1 MDRRDVDAVVV
12 GAGAAGLT
20 AATRLA
26 EGGASVLVLEA
37 RDRVG
42 GRLHT
47 VDGFELGGQ
56 WIAPYQ
62 SAVRGVIEEL
72 GLELFERHRSGDA
85 LRLTADGRVLAGPGD
100 DHWMDAA
107 GSAAYARGLGQLRE
121 ILAGL
126 DPAAPWA
133 HARAAEL
140 DARTYE
146 QWLAAEVPHEEAREW
161 LRFVGSGFMT
171 KPADSFSLLQA
182 AALLGSAGP
191 VEHLLDEDQVLD
203 ARVVGG
209 AQRIP
214 LGLAER
220 LGDAVV
226 LGAPVRDLKWGADG
240 VVVRAGAL
248 EVHARGAVLAVPLN
262 LLGLI
267 RFVPALPPE
276 RMQAIQ
282 WLSQGALI
290 KVQAAYDE
298 PFWRADGLSGTAFG
312 ETALVTEIYDNS
324 PPDGSPGVLVG
335 FIAGTG
341 ADRFGALPVD
351 ERRAAVLDCFA
362 GFFGP
367 RALGA
372 TAYVERDWRTEEW
385 TRGAYSPT
393 FAVGGLH
400 RFGAALAAP
409 LGPLRFASADI
420 PGEGMMH
427 MDGAVRTGAAAA
439 ASLLAAQSASVI

>member
-1 MDRRDVDAVVV
+1 VDRHEVDVVVV

-20 AATRLA
+20 AAARLVQ
-26 EGGASVLVLEA
+26 GGASVLVLEA

-62 SAVRGVIEEL
+62 SAVRGVIAEL
-72 GLELFERHRSGDA
+72 GLELFPRHRTGDA
-85 LRLTADGRVLAGPGD
+85 LRLTAGGRVLAGPGD

-107 GSAAYARGLGQLRE
+107 DVAAHERGLAQLRE
-121 ILAGL
+121 LVAEL
-126 DPAAPWA
+126 DPAAPWE
-133 HARAAEL
+133 HPRAEAL
-140 DARTYE
+140 DTISYE

-161 LRFVGSGFMT
+161 LRFVASGFIC
-171 KPADSFSLLQA
+171 KPADSFSLLLTS
-182 AALLGSAGP
+182 ALLASAGD
-191 VEHLLDEDQVLD
+191 VEHLLDEDLVLD

-209 AQRIP
+209 AQRIA

-226 LGAPVRDLKWGADG
+226 LEAPVRDLEWGERG
-240 VVVRAGAL
+240 VRVRAGGL
-248 EVHARGAVLAVPLN
+248 EVAARGAVLAVPPN

-267 RFVPALPPE
+267 RFSPPLPAA
-276 RMQAIQ
+276 RMQAVQ

-290 KVQAAYDE
+290 KVQAAYEE
-298 PFWRADGLSGTAFG
+298 PFWRTRGLSGTGFG
-312 ETALVTEIYDNS
+312 ETALVTEVYDNS
-324 PPDGSPGVLVG
+324 PPDGSSGVLVG
-335 FIAGTG
+335 FIAGAN
-341 ADRFGALPVD
+341 ADRAGAMTAA
-351 ERRAAVLDCFA
+351 ERRAAVLGCF
-362 GFFGP
+362 GLYFDRP
-367 RALGA
+367 ALLPVQ
-372 TAYVERDWRTEEW
+372 YVERDWRTEEW

-393 FAVGGLH
+393 FAMGGLH

-420 PGEGMMH
+420 PGEGLGH

-439 ASLLAAQSASVI
+439 ASLLAQT

>member
-1 MDRRDVDAVVV
+1 VDRREVDVVVV

-62 SAVRGVIEEL
+62 SAVRGAIAEL
-72 GLELFERHRSGDA
+72 GLELFPRHRHGDSV
-85 LRLTADGRVLAGPGD
+85 RVTADGGALRGSGE
-100 DHWMDAA
+100 DHWMNAA
-107 GSAAYARGLGQLRE
+107 GVAAHERGLAQLRE
-121 ILAGL
+121 LVAEL
-126 DPAAPWA
+126 DPAAPWE
-133 HARAAEL
+133 HPRARAL
-140 DARTYE
+140 DTISYE
-146 QWLAAEVPHEEAREW
+146 QWLAAEVPHEAAREW
-161 LRFVGSGFMT
+161 LRFVASGFIC
-171 KPADSFSLLQA
+171 KPADSFSLLLA
-182 AALLGSAGP
+182 GALLASAGD
-191 VEHLLDEDQVLD
+191 VEHLLDEDLVLD

-226 LGAPVRDLKWGADG
+226 LGAPVRELEWGDRG
-240 VVVRAGAL
+240 VRVRAGGLDVA
-248 EVHARGAVLAVPLN
+248 ARGAVLAVPPN

-267 RFVPALPPE
+267 DFSPALPPW
-276 RMQAIQ
+276 RVQAVQ
-282 WLSQGALI
+282 WLAQGALI

-298 PFWRADGLSGTAFG
+298 PFWRAEGLSGTGFG
-312 ETALVTEIYDNS
+312 ESALVTEVYDNS
-324 PPDGSPGVLVG
+324 PPSGTPGVLVG
-335 FIAGTG
+335 FIAGEG
-341 ADRFGALPVD
+341 ADRAGAMEPGD
-351 ERRAAVLDCFA
+351 RRAAVLDSFA
-362 GFFGP
+362 RYVGP
-367 RALGA
+367 AARDAVH
-372 TAYVERDWRTEEW
+372 YVERDWRAEAW

-393 FAVGGLH
+393 FAIGGLH

-420 PGEGMMH
+420 PGEGLGH

-439 ASLLAAQSASVI
+439 ASLLAQG

>member
-1 MDRRDVDAVVV
+1 VDRREADVVVV

-72 GLELFERHRSGDA
+72 GLELFPRHREGDSV
-85 LRLTADGRVLAGPGD
+85 RLHADGSVLTGPGD

-107 GSAAYARGLGQLRE
+107 GTRAYERGLGQLRE
-121 ILAGL
+121 LV
-126 DPAAPWA
+126 
-133 HARAAEL
+133 AEL
-140 DARTYE
+140 DAAAPWEHPRGRELDAVSYE
-146 QWLAAEVPHEEAREW
+146 QWLDAEVPHREAREW
-161 LRFVGSGFMT
+161 LRFVASGFMC

-182 AALLGSAGP
+182 AALLASAGD
-191 VEHLLDEDQVLD
+191 VGHLLDEDQVLD

-220 LGDAVV
+220 LGDAIV
-226 LGAPVRDLKWGADG
+226 LGAPVRDLEWGERG
-240 VVVRAGAL
+240 VRVRAGEL
-248 EVHARGAVLAVPLN
+248 EATARGAVLAVPPN

-267 RFVPALPPE
+267 RFSPPLPAE
-276 RMQAIQ
+276 RMQAVQ

-290 KVQAAYDE
+290 KVQAAYEE
-298 PFWRADGLSGTAFG
+298 PFWRARGLSGTGFG
-312 ETALVTEIYDNS
+312 ETALVTEVYDNS
-324 PPDGSPGVLVG
+324 PPDGSAGVLVG
-335 FIAGTG
+335 FVAGAN
-341 ADRFGALPVD
+341 ADRAAAMTAD
-351 ERRAAVLDCFA
+351 ERRAAVLGC
-362 GFFGP
+362 
-367 RALGA
+367 LGLYFDRPA
-372 TAYVERDWRTEEW
+372 MLPVEYVERDWRTEEW

-393 FAVGGLH
+393 FAIGGLH
-400 RFGAALAAP
+400 RFGAVVAAP

-420 PGEGMMH
+420 PGEGLGH

-439 ASLLAAQSASVI
+439 ASLLDQSASVM